1 MKSFAIFMGLN
12 CFFKNEG
19 AKVVFQE
26 WSHNLGDAYI
36 NSICT
41 VDGQT

>member
-1 MKSFAIFMGLN
+1 MDALPLRHWLSVCVIFSQAMKSFAIFMGLN

-26 WSHNLGDAYI
+26 
-36 NSICT
+36 
-41 VDGQT
+41 